1 MKTNHKRGGGN
12 KHPFYQRYNE
22 NDDTPKW
29 NGCHFALLNK
39 SMVYRAENSKWNGKR
54 NILNAT
60 PAIKNN
66 QSKPNTQ
73 PFLNLIK
80 SVVYT
85 KWGNKPNKKPNTSNH
100 PNTTP
105 SFHYHVN
112 LWRVIGR
119 LLLCGSGFVGY
130 IKDLSKTTSV
140 TPQRHRGFFV
150 PVFSASQA
158 DTTEAKQHLAG
169 LYQSMVQS
177 VHTSYGWVTLQNKPY
192 GKYAGRYLVVPR
204 VNPPTLLTLFNSV
217 VSTQKQQGGNH
228 A

>member
-1 MKTNHKRGGGN
+1 MKTNHKGGGGN
-12 KHPFYQRYNE
+12 KHPFHQRYNQSE
-22 NDDTPKW
+22 AASKW

-39 SMVYRAENSKWNGKR
+39 SMVYKAENGKWNGKR
-54 NILNAT
+54 NISNAT

-66 QSKPNTQ
+66 QSNQYGYEICNGKCNGH
-73 PFLNLIK
+73 ISK
-80 SVVYT
+80 C
-85 KWGNKPNKKPNTSNH
+85 NTSNH
-100 PNTTP
+100 PNITP

-112 LWRVIGR
+112 LWRVIGQ

-130 IKDLSKTTSV
+130 IKDLSKLNSV

-150 PVFSASQA
+150 PVFSTSQA
-158 DTTEAKQHLAG
+158 DTTEAKQHFS
-169 LYQSMVQS
+169 QVQS

-192 GKYAGRYLVVPR
+192 GKYAGRYLLRPR

-217 VSTQKQQGGNH
+217 VSTQNLTGGNH